1 MFDDNAQL
9 HTLEGVAASI
19 LLIGVIIYAID
30 ATSMT
35 PLTSSTSNAHVESEL
50 AALGQDILNTLDYTE
65 PGYNSKL
72 KNDIIKWDGRV
83 YLWNGTRYVENS
95 DPAYPQNI
103 LINNLTDALNSNLI
117 SQGIAHKVELTY
129 IRRINNN
136 TVPSESAQ
144 WIYAGVPSSNAVI
157 VSRKIVLQSS
167 DISVLSFANYTIKR
181 MDPMTDP
188 FNIIDVKLVLWRT

>member
-19 LLIGVIIYAID
+19 LLLGVIIYAID

-50 AALGQDILNTLDYTE
+50 AALGQDLLNTLDYAE

-83 YLWNGTRYVENS
+83 YLWNGTRYIENS
-95 DPAYPQNI
+95 DPAYPQNV
-103 LINNLTDALNSNLI
+103 LINNLTDVLNSTLI

-136 TVPSESAQ
+136 TVPSESVQ

-157 VSRKIVLQSS
+157 VSRKIVLQKS
-167 DISVLSFANYTIKR
+167 DLSGLTLANYTIKS
-181 MDPMTDP
+181 MDPMIDP